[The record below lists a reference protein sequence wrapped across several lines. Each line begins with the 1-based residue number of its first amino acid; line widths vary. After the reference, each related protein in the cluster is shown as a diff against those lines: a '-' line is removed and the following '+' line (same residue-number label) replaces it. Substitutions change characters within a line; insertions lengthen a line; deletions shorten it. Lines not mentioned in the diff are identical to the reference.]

1 MGKGRREKSG
11 IDLDGITVLGVMR
24 ASREVTELTRKKRK
38 NANLGKPQLLYAM
51 TKSRPEAKI
60 VNSIQNSG
68 MILSNSKTLY
78 FSKALCIFRYFDH
91 RKIQLAYCGNLKYIF
106 AFLFKLTQNK
116 NLSFLVSDTDSLII
130 AVTSK
135 NLEELMREE
144 FRHLFEPV
152 CKFLFEDETS
162 DVSQHGLFKM

>member
-1 MGKGRREKSG
+1 VDIISINYIFIILQSTNFPKTRIVSESYLKRMGKGRREKSG

-38 NANLGKPQLLYAM
+38 NANLGKAQLLYAM

-78 FSKALCIFRYFDH
+78 FSKVLCIFRYFDH
-91 RKIQLAYCGNLKYIF
+91 RKIQLAYCGKIEYICIF
-106 AFLFKLTQNK
+106 AFLFKLTK
-116 NLSFLVSDTDSLII
+116 KLSRFQTQTL
-130 AVTSK
+130 
-135 NLEELMREE
+135 
-144 FRHLFEPV
+144 
-152 CKFLFEDETS
+152 
-162 DVSQHGLFKM
+162 